1 MLFISW
7 IIYSAAIRYATFIT
21 HSFYSSLPYSQF
33 YSVSHRPMSES
44 VPHCFKDCTFV
55 ISCNCCQDQS
65 HFYFVLQ
72 LILGIHTFLVLQ
84 NLFMFL
90 WAFHWVYRKIQWRY
104 LKSSYSWHRY
114 AFPFISFYF
123 LPVEFQGFFTLVS
136 TYLIYS
142 SAFFNS

>member
-7 IIYSAAIRYATFIT
+7 NTYSAAVRYATFIT

-33 YSVSHRPMSES
+33 YSVSHWPMSES

-55 ISCNCCQDQS
+55 ISCNCWQDQS

-84 NLFMFL
+84 NLFMFS
-90 WAFHWVYRKIQWRY
+90 WTFHWVYRKIQW
-104 LKSSYSWHRY
+104 W
-114 AFPFISFYF
+114 YF
-123 LPVEFQGFFTLVS
+123 LFMTQICLPIYFFLFPS
-136 TYLIYS
+136 SRISRLFHIGLHLSYLLFS
-142 SAFFNS
+142 FL